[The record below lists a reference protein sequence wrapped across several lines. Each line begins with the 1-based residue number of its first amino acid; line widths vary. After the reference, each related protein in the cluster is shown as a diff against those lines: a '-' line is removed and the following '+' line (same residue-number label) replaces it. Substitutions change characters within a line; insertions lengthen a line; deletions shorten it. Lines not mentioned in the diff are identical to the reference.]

1 MILSSVRRL
10 ALTAALMAMAAGSV
24 AAQTTLTLTQ
34 SDATTLRGGV
44 YANTNFNGS
53 GVLETRASSDPTY
66 IRRALFKFDT
76 NTTLAAGTPIQSA
89 ILTVTVAGGNP
100 ETRTLSAFNEPS
112 SYDQAAATWTRRKS
126 SMYWAE
132 QGGDTGS
139 RYATASV
146 ANGAGTKVKF
156 DVTALVRAVVR
167 GDFGSSRYTRILLVD
182 EGGSSRDS
190 YKQYYSDTAGDPST
204 RPTLTIV
211 TGTSTTSSG
220 STSTPPPPPTTTTT
234 SSLRVLQWNTH
245 HGGYRTDGV
254 YDINLLATWIAK
266 MQPDIVSLN
275 EIERFTGWGNED
287 QPARIA
293 SLLQSKTGKTWY
305 YKFASV
311 TGAATGN
318 GNLIL
323 SRFPFVSSTSHLL
336 SYTRV
341 VVQAAVSV
349 NGRTINF
356 FSTHLD
362 DASSSYRL
370 TEISQLKSWAGG
382 FAQQRIVA
390 GDFNFWPGAGEYSS
404 MSVDHYDAWAEAAKK
419 GTAVAYSGNTAGNTR
434 NSRIDY
440 VWYSKSATLLSLV
453 SAQVYDT
460 RDASGVMP
468 SDHRPL
474 VAVYKIN

>member
-1 MILSSVRRL
+1 MIFSRVRRM
-10 ALTAALMAMAAGSV
+10 ALTAALLAIAAT
-24 AAQTTLTLTQ
+24 ATAQTTLTINQ
-34 SDATTLRGGV
+34 ANATTLRGGA
-44 YANTNFNGS
+44 YAYTNFS
-53 GVLETRASSDPTY
+53 TSTVLETRASSDATY

-76 NTTLAAGTPIQSA
+76 DTTIAAGTPIQSA

-100 ETRTLSAFNEPS
+100 ETRTISAFNEPT
-112 SYDQAAATWTRRKS
+112 SYDQTVATWMQRKS
-126 SMYWAE
+126 GIYWSE
-132 QGGDTGS
+132 QGGDTAA

-146 ANGAGTKVKF
+146 TNTAGTKVRF
-156 DVTALVRAVVR
+156 DVTALVQAVVR

-190 YKQYYSDTAGDPST
+190 YKQYYSDNAGDPST
-204 RPTLTIV
+204 RPVLTIV
-211 TGTSTTSSG
+211 TGSGTT
-220 STSTPPPPPTTTTT
+220 TTTTPPPPPVTTTT
-234 SSLRVLQWNTH
+234 STLRVLQWNTH

-254 YDINLLATWIAK
+254 YDPDLIATWIVR
-266 MQPDIVSLN
+266 MNPDIVSLN
-275 EIERFTGWGNED
+275 EIERYTGWGNED
-287 QPARIA
+287 QPAHFA
-293 SLLQSKTGKTWY
+293 ALLQAKTGRTWY

-323 SRFPFVSSTSHLL
+323 SRYPFVSVSSQLL

-341 VVQAAVSV
+341 IVQATINV

-362 DASSSYRL
+362 DASSSYRI
-370 TEISQLKSWAGG
+370 TEIGQVKSWAGG
-382 FAQQRIVA
+382 FSEQRIIA
-390 GDFNFWPGAGEYSS
+390 GDFNFWPGAAEYPYMSS
-404 MSVDHYDAWAEAAKK
+404 AYYDAWAEAVKL
-419 GTAVAYSGNTAGNTR
+419 GTAVAFAGDEAGNTR

-440 VWYSKSATLLSLV
+440 VWYSHSASLLSLV

-460 RDASGVMP
+460 RDANGVMP

-474 VAVYKIN
+474 VAVYQVK

>member
-10 ALTAALMAMAAGSV
+10 ALTAALLAMGAGSV

-44 YANTNFNGS
+44 YADTNFNGAT
-53 GVLETRASSDPTY
+53 VLETRASSDPTY
-66 IRRALFKFDT
+66 VRRALFKFDT
-76 NTTLAAGTPIQSA
+76 YTTLAAGTPIKSA
-89 ILTVTVAGGNP
+89 ILTVTVAGGNA

-112 SYDQAAATWTRRKS
+112 SYDQTAATWTRRKAS
-126 SMYWAE
+126 NYWSE
-132 QGGDTGS
+132 QGGDTGA
-139 RYATASV
+139 RYATAS
-146 ANGAGTKVKF
+146 ATNAAGSKIKF
-156 DVTALVRAVVR
+156 DVTSLVQAVVR

-190 YKQYYSDTAGDPST
+190 YKEYYSDNAGDPST

-211 TGTSTTSSG
+211 TGTGTTTTTTS
-220 STSTPPPPPTTTTT
+220 TPPPPTTTTT
-234 SSLRVLQWNTH
+234 STSLRVMQWNTH

-254 YDINLLATWIAK
+254 YDLNLLVTWIAK
-266 MQPDIVSLN
+266 LQPDIVSLN
-275 EIERFTGWGNED
+275 EIERFTGWGYED
-287 QPARIA
+287 QPAHIA

-323 SRFPFVSSTSHLL
+323 SRFPFVSSTSRLL

-341 VVQAAVSV
+341 AVQATVSV

-370 TEISQLKSWAGG
+370 TEISQLNSFVAGY
-382 FAQQRIVA
+382 AQQRIVA

-404 MSVDHYDAWAEAAKK
+404 MSASYYDSWAQSVTA
-419 GTAVAYSGNTAGNTR
+419 GTAIAYAGNTAGNTR

-440 VWYSKSATLLSLV
+440 VWYSRSATSLSLLST
-453 SAQVYDT
+453 QVYDT
-460 RDASGVMP
+460 RDASGIMP
-468 SDHRPL
+468 SDHRPV
-474 VAVYKIN
+474 VAVFRVN

>member
-10 ALTAALMAMAAGSV
+10 ALTAALLAMAAGSV
-24 AAQTTLTLTQ
+24 AAQTTLTLTR

-44 YANTNFNGS
+44 YANTNFS
-53 GVLETRASSDPTY
+53 SSSVLETRASSDATY
-66 IRRALFKFDT
+66 VRRALLKFDT
-76 NTTLAAGTPIQSA
+76 YTTLPAGTPIKSA

-100 ETRTLSAFNEPS
+100 QTRTLSAYHEPN
-112 SYDQAAATWTRRKS
+112 SYDQSVATWMRRKS
-126 SMYWAE
+126 TTYWSE

-139 RYATASV
+139 RYAVASV
-146 ANGAGTKVKF
+146 TNTAGTKITF
-156 DVTALVRAVVR
+156 DVTALVQAVVR
-167 GDFGSSRYTRILLVD
+167 GDFGGSRYTRILLVD
-182 EGGSSRDS
+182 EGSSSRDS
-190 YKQYYSDTAGDPST
+190 YKQYYSDNAGDPST

-211 TGTSTTSSG
+211 TGSSTT
-220 STSTPPPPPTTTTT
+220 TSTPPPTTTT

-254 YDINLLATWIAK
+254 YDLNLLVTWIAK
-266 MQPDIVSLN
+266 MQPDIISLN
-275 EIERFTGWGNED
+275 EIERYTGWGNED
-287 QPARIA
+287 QPAHIA
-293 SLLQSKTGKTWY
+293 SLLQSKTGKVWY

-311 TGAATGN
+311 TGAANGN

-323 SRFPFVSSTSHLL
+323 SRFPFVSVSSRLL

-341 VVQAAVSV
+341 IVHATVSV

-362 DASSSYRL
+362 DASSTARL
-370 TEISQLKSWAGG
+370 TEISQLKSWAAG
-382 FAQQRIVA
+382 FPQQRIIA
-390 GDFNFWPGAGEYSS
+390 GDFNFWPGAGEYSV
-404 MSVDHYDAWAEAAKK
+404 MSSDHYDSWAEAVKK
-419 GTAVAYSGNTAGNTR
+419 GTAVAYAGNTAGNTR

-460 RDASGVMP
+460 RNSSGVMP

-474 VAVYKIN
+474 VAVYRIN